1 MARWLQVER
10 WDALIGSGDLQT
22 TSPFLYTV
30 CLLHGG
36 RLSKSSIDSS
46 TLEVLYEA
54 ARSMMGETLL
64 ASPLP
69 LASIHGLVFMS
80 IWGTAPKVS
89 KTVVAELVNPNR

>member
-1 MARWLQVER
+1 M
-10 WDALIGSGDLQT
+10 IGGGDVQT
-22 TSPFLYTV
+22 SSPFLYAV

-36 RLSKSSIDSS
+36 RLSRSSVDRS

-80 IWGTAPKVS
+80 LWGTAPKVS
-89 KTVVAELVNPNR
+89 KRAMHQ